1 MLMKIDH
8 GCTKGINV
16 LRPIECQKKQ
26 NTAVLT
32 VLTLL
37 DGGITYQN
45 IEHGR
50 TKHTNILRPTARMC
64 INILFIIL

>member
-1 MLMKIDH
+1 MLMKIEH

-32 VLTLL
+32 VLTWL
-37 DGGITYQN
+37 DGEIVVG
-45 IEHGR
+45 
-50 TKHTNILRPTARMC
+50 
-64 INILFIIL
+64 ILFLDEQFIDWFAGLSFL